1 MKQTILVTGGSGF
14 VGRRLGWRLRDKYNV
29 VLAARNQLQNMNAE
43 RMSGCP
49 CIPVDVARIESIDD
63 AVVETKPDII
73 IHAAATKYVDL
84 GERQPL
90 ECIDVNVL
98 GSQNVARVA
107 MERGVKVVVGMSTD
121 KATAPIRNTYG
132 MTKSLMERLFCGLD
146 GQSGTKFL
154 CTRFGNVAWSSG
166 SVFPVWERMQRDEGV
181 IGTTGPD
188 MRRFFFTVDEAVDV
202 VQAAFEHA
210 DVLHGCVLGRRM
222 KAALIRDILDVWVEQ
237 HKCEWRLIEGRPG
250 EREDEYLIGEVE
262 LPFARAATYN
272 DVDCY
277 ILSPRE
283 RQKHGLEVPLTS
295 ANAERLT
302 KDEIVNLITNPVGY
316 GDKWK

>member
-1 MKQTILVTGGSGF
+1 MKPTILVTGGSGF
-14 VGRRLGWRLRDKYNV
+14 VGRRLGLRLRDEHRV
-29 VLAARNQLQNMNAE
+29 VLCARNQLQNMAAE
-43 RMSGCP
+43 RSSGCQ
-49 CIPVDVARIESIDD
+49 CIAVDVSRIESIHD

-98 GSQNVARVA
+98 GSENVARVA
-107 MERGVKVVVGMSTD
+107 MERGVRVVVGMSTD
-121 KATAPIRNTYG
+121 KATPPIRNTYG
-132 MTKSLMERLFCGLD
+132 MTKSLMGRLFCALD

-166 SVFPVWERMQRDEGV
+166 SVFPVWERMQKDSGV

-202 VQAAFEHA
+202 VHAAFTHA
-210 DVLHGCVLGRRM
+210 DELHGCVLGRRM
-222 KAALIRDILDVWVEQ
+222 KAALISDILDLWVK
-237 HKCEWRLIEGRPG
+237 HRRGEWRKIEGRPG
-250 EREDEYLIGEVE
+250 ERDDEYLIGDVE
-262 LPFARAATYN
+262 LPYAREAEFNGFAHY
-272 DVDCY
+272 V
-277 ILSPRE
+277 LSPRQ
-283 RQKHGLEVPLTS
+283 RQEHPLAVGLTS

-302 KDEIVNLITNPVGY
+302 PEEIIKMITSPVGY
-316 GDKWK
+316 SN